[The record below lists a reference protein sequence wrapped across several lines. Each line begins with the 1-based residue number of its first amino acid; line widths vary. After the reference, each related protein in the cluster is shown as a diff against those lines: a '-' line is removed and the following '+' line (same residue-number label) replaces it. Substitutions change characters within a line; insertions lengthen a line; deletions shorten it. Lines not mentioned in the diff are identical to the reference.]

1 MNIKKISIAPL
12 LCMLV
17 IPAFAATTGGGDDMC
32 ALIVKMQDVFKILR
46 TLAFVGAAFI
56 MAKYAWEAISTGKIN
71 SKDLMEG
78 AKTTGISML
87 VGFILLFAVGVVLQ
101 MFSGVSGAKL
111 FGCEEE
117 IFRGW

>member
-1 MNIKKISIAPL
+1 
-12 LCMLV
+12 MLA
-17 IPAFAATTGGGDDMC
+17 IPAFAATTNQSGDMC
-32 ALIVKMQDVFKILR
+32 DLIVKMQDVFKILR

-56 MAKYAWEAISTGKIN
+56 MAKYAWEAISKGKIGN
-71 SKDLMEG
+71 KDSLVEG
-78 AKTTGISML
+78 VKETGIAML